1 MGFDTYRGAH
11 MDFRIPCFQ
20 LFSLSHP
27 SLLLLGPR
35 GAGRGRNKA
44 PAMVERP
51 MPLSAPASL
60 GRPPPA
66 GKLHTQPGYV
76 GERAVAA
83 GDPELGLL
91 GRLGIPNTVLMIASA
106 TIY

>member
-1 MGFDTYRGAH
+1 
-11 MDFRIPCFQ
+11 
-20 LFSLSHP
+20 
-27 SLLLLGPR
+27 
-35 GAGRGRNKA
+35 
-44 PAMVERP
+44 MVERP

-66 GKLHTQPGYV
+66 GKLHTRPGYV

-91 GRLGIPNTVLMIASA
+91 VPFPWALP
-106 TIY
+106 

>member
-1 MGFDTYRGAH
+1 
-11 MDFRIPCFQ
+11 
-20 LFSLSHP
+20 
-27 SLLLLGPR
+27 
-35 GAGRGRNKA
+35 
-44 PAMVERP
+44 MVERP

-66 GKLHTQPGYV
+66 GKLHTRPGYV

-91 GRLGIPNTVLMIASA
+91 VPFPTFDLERGTCTPLEVPRYPYFRFHQAGT
-106 TIY
+106 YHQK